1 MTDRRPDDPA
11 ETAAPVPR
19 DMPDQQVT
27 EGEDPWD
34 VSPTRAA
41 GEQETEPGQDTG
53 DTGGSSGSGDAGES
67 GTDVPDTDEAGTG
80 RRGASRGA
88 SGDPDQPV
96 PDESPA

>member
-34 VSPTRAA
+34 VSPARAA
-41 GEQETEPGQDTG
+41 GEREAEPGQDSG
-53 DTGGSSGSGDAGES
+53 GSGDTSGDSGES

-80 RRGASRGA
+80 RRGAPQGDA
-88 SGDPDQPV
+88 SDPDQPV